1 MLDADANDVPTLM
14 AQLGLDDSQA
24 GIEAFVA
31 RHRPLDP
38 GVELPDAPFWSES
51 QARLLRETVLA
62 DGPLALA
69 VDELDA
75 RLRDAPDVPTA

>member
-1 MLDADANDVPTLM
+1 MLESTDNDIATLFG
-14 AQLGLDDSQA
+14 QLGLDGSDA

-31 RHRPLDP
+31 EHAPLDP
-38 GVELPDAPFWSES
+38 TTELAGAPFWSES

-75 RLRDAPDVPTA
+75 RLRHDPSG

>member
-14 AQLGLDDSQA
+14 GQLGLDDSEA

-31 RHRPLDP
+31 EHRPLP
-38 GVELPDAPFWSES
+38 SAVPLADAPFWNES
-51 QARLLRETVLA
+51 QARLLRETILA

-75 RLRDAPDVPTA
+75 RLRETRVP